1 MVEISFCGHI
11 WPCLK
16 TPTLKIKSG
25 YFEVDND
32 LIFLPSNEPSEQHK
46 LTLEAVRKLTYILLL
61 SAPNK
66 HRQPSKQSTLPL
78 CRSIV
83 IN

>member
-1 MVEISFCGHI
+1 ME
-11 WPCLK
+11 
-16 TPTLKIKSG
+16 SG
-25 YFEVDND
+25 YFDVDND
-32 LIFLPSNEPSEQHK
+32 LIFPPSNESSEQHK
-46 LTLEAVRKLTYILLL
+46 LTLEALLKLTYILLL

-66 HRQPSKQSTLPL
+66 HRQPSKQLTLPL